1 LEGVAVQSGVVHLVT
16 NILEFKELGK
26 ATVRLSSIEIKNI
39 KVAK

>member
-1 LEGVAVQSGVVHLVT
+1 MEGVAVQGGIVHLVT

-26 ATVRLSSIEIKNI
+26 TTVSLSSIEIKNI